1 MKLEKEVLTRA
12 SSDDVD
18 ALLRVCSVLENKVAT
33 LGDVFISN
41 QGSTDSGLMRKI
53 EAQVGGNRAS
63 MIADLAKNSWDQLKR
78 EETEMEVI
86 KIDLFRII
94 LPN

>member
-1 MKLEKEVLTRA
+1 
-12 SSDDVD
+12 
-18 ALLRVCSVLENKVAT
+18 
-33 LGDVFISN
+33 
-41 QGSTDSGLMRKI
+41 MRKI

-78 EETEMEVI
+78 EEKEMEVI